1 MFHLNNILGKLLT
14 LAIIMIAA
22 HYHIL
27 AGVVAVLVFIS
38 LTNYTIEGMENKEDT
53 DKVES
58 DSESDSEKKPS
69 KDSAI
74 QQFRT
79 KHCVDGKLMKDD
91 NEVTPQQLKDAFP
104 DINFSS
110 DACNPC
116 DEDCNFEIISSS
128 EKLTVEENLKSIDST
143 NIPVDRQTVTA
154 KSE

>member
-1 MFHLNNILGKLLT
+1 MFNLNSILGKILFLS
-14 LAIIMIAA
+14 IIIIAA

-27 AGVVAVLVFIS
+27 AGVIAVLVVIS

-91 NEVTPQQLKDAFP
+91 KEVTPQQLKDAFP
-104 DINFSS
+104 DIKFSS

-116 DEDCNFEIISSS
+116 DTECNFEIISSE
-128 EKLTVEENLKSIDST
+128 EKLTVEEHLKPIDST
-143 NIPVDRQTVTA
+143 NIPVDRKTVTA
-154 KSE
+154 KTE